1 LCAVAEA
8 MKNPFEKAE
17 EKFWIDG
24 DSTSEEELDDKKKN
38 SNSEEDETKAMKEE
52 EQWKKKWKNKFANL
66 ASQELTA
73 KNREISTTQAI
84 LSCPGCFCLICDE
97 CQRHEKQF
105 NRWRALEAI
114 DCTIGDETIYD
125 SETTYYR
132 KVFCTNCGTQV
143 GAIDEEEV
151 YHFFGILP
159 SSPLLGKK

>member
-1 LCAVAEA
+1 

-24 DSTSEEELDDKKKN
+24 ESTSEEELCQDGKKK
-38 SNSEEDETKAMKEE
+38 SNLSQDDDYETAKLKEEDV
-52 EQWKKKWKNKFANL
+52 WKKKWKNKFANL
-66 ASQELTA
+66 ESQELTS
-73 KNREISTTQAI
+73 KNKEVSTTQAI
-84 LSCPGCFCLICDE
+84 LSCPGCFCLICEE
-97 CQRHEKQF
+97 CQRHENQF
-105 NRWRALEAI
+105 NRWRSLEAI

-143 GAIDEEEV
+143 GALDEEEI

-159 SSPLLGKK
+159 SPPFLGKK